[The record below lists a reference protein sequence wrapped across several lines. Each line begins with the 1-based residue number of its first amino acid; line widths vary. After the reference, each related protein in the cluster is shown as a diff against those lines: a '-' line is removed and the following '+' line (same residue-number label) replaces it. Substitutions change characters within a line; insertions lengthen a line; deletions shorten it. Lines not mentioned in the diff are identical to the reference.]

1 MKIKKKKSENNTMY
15 FHSEI
20 SAPKVYSN
28 NIQRYI
34 LKTVQ
39 VIMKKFVL
47 FFLFINAMPRNC
59 TDNSQ
64 AAQ

>member
-1 MKIKKKKSENNTMY
+1 MY